1 MDVVMTVTVS
11 LSLKQRSKGARD
23 FDHVT
28 KYTMYLVY
36 FLKEMEGSACFPLRN
51 GAMKNSDRSLE
62 VERLYNAEGKI

>member
-36 FLKEMEGSACFPLRN
+36 FLKEMEGSLFSP
-51 GAMKNSDRSLE
+51 
-62 VERLYNAEGKI
+62 

>member
-1 MDVVMTVTVS
+1 MLLTFLGSSKMDVVMTVTVS

-36 FLKEMEGSACFPLRN
+36 FLKEMEGSLFSP
-51 GAMKNSDRSLE
+51 
-62 VERLYNAEGKI
+62 